1 MNLRGITWDHP
12 RAYRPLEEFAG
23 LPRTPKVRW
32 DRQPLADFEA
42 RAITELASDYDLL
55 VVDHPGLGAAVTSG
69 ALTRA
74 EELFDATQL
83 RTWAMESVGP
93 TWASYTIAESQWAL
107 PIDAATQVSI
117 VRPDLLRQTPRTWQ
131 EVADLAQQ
139 QRIALCLGGPHAF
152 LTLLAVHSS
161 AGITTDDLLDRDV
174 SATAIELLRQI
185 WLVADHAASL
195 GDPIA
200 VHEAMAVRA
209 DLAYCPLAYGYAGY
223 ARPAGHRAALRW
235 ANAPSFGSSRPG
247 AVLGGTG
254 LAFSARSGADP
265 QHFRDFAMAFLDATV
280 QSELVPQH
288 GGQPAHRA
296 VWDSVLID
304 GEWGSYY
311 SSTRESLEAS
321 LIRPRINGWI
331 PLQGHASAL
340 VRTAITQG
348 TNPGQ
353 AIDRINASYRQLREK
368 AEVS

>member
-12 RAYRPLEEFAG
+12 RAYRPLEAFAA
-23 LPRTPKVRW
+23 LPGTPKVRW

-42 RAITELASDYDLL
+42 RSITELASDYDLL
-55 VVDHPGLGAAVTSG
+55 VVDHPGLGAAVRSG

-74 EELFDATQL
+74 EELFDAAQL
-83 RTWAMESVGP
+83 RTWARESVGP

-117 VRPDLLRQTPRTWQ
+117 VRPDLLSQTPHTWQ

-139 QRIALCLGGPHAF
+139 RRIALCLGGPHAF
-152 LTLLAVHSS
+152 LTLLAMHAS
-161 AGITTDDLLDRDV
+161 AAIATDNLLDRDV
-174 SATAIELLRQI
+174 SATAIELLQQI
-185 WLVADHAASL
+185 WLIADQTASL

-200 VHEAMAVRA
+200 VHEAMALPA

-223 ARPAGHRAALRW
+223 ARPVGQRAALRW
-235 ANAPSFGSSRPG
+235 ANAPSFGSARPG

-254 LAFSARSGADP
+254 LAFSALSGADP
-265 QHFRDFAMAFLDATV
+265 HHLRDFAIAFLDATV
-280 QSELVPQH
+280 QTELVPKS

-296 VWDSVLID
+296 VWDSALVD
-304 GEWGSYY
+304 AESGSYY

-321 LIRPRINGWI
+321 LMRPRIDGWI
-331 PLQGHASAL
+331 PLQSQASAL
-340 VRTAITQG
+340 VRTAITHG

-353 AIDRINASYRQLREK
+353 VIDRINASYLRLRDK
-368 AEVS
+368 AEVP